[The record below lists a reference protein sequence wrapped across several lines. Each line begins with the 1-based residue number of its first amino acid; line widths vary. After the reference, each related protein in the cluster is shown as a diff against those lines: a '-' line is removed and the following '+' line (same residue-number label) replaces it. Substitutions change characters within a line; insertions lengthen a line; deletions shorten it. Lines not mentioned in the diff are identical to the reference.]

1 MDGIKEN
8 IEMRPLGRAWLR
20 PIRLKNMK
28 STKKIIVG
36 LGIIVGSL
44 SSLAFVDNYFEISKN
59 LEIFTSTYKELNSN
73 YVDDVDAAKLMRT
86 GIEAMVESL
95 DPYTNYISESEIED
109 YRFMT
114 TGQYGGVGASIFQRD
129 KNIYIRETYEGFAAQ
144 KAGLL
149 PGDMLMEIDGK
160 ALYGKN
166 NNEVS
171 KFLKGQAGT
180 ELNILVKR
188 EGIEKPFKVSLKR
201 EDIQINNVP
210 YYGMV
215 TNEIGIIQLK
225 GFTQN
230 AGREV
235 KQALTELKKN
245 ANLKAVILDLR
256 GNPGGLLHEAVDIS
270 NIFVNKGELAVD
282 TRGKNKDANKKYF
295 TINDPIDANIPLAVL
310 TSSTSASASE
320 IVSGVVQDLD
330 RGVVVGQRTFGK
342 GLVQTTR
349 PLSYNAQLKITT
361 AKYYIPSGR
370 CIQALD
376 YSNRNEDGSV
386 GKIPDSLI
394 KEFKT
399 KAGRK
404 VYDGGGVAPDI
415 AVEVATNSI
424 VTQTLLS
431 KNIIF
436 DYANLYFAKNPN
448 KPLIT
453 NFSLTKADYEDFIN
467 YVKSKDFDYQTKSE
481 KMLED
486 YKEAAIKEKYYDA
499 IKTDFESLRA
509 KLLHDKNADLI
520 KFEPEIKEILE
531 EEIAS
536 RYYYQKGR
544 IQQSLRNDTDVK
556 KAVEVLTNKTLY
568 TNILKGKDLSNK
580 N

>member
-1 MDGIKEN
+1 
-8 IEMRPLGRAWLR
+8 
-20 PIRLKNMK
+20 MK
-28 STKKIIVG
+28 MTRTRKIVIG
-36 LGIIVGSL
+36 LGIFLGSL

-149 PGDMLMEIDGK
+149 PGDMLVEIDGK
-160 ALYGKN
+160 ALFGKN

-180 ELNILVKR
+180 ELAILIKR
-188 EGIEKPFKVSLKR
+188 EGIEKPFKVVLKR

-210 YYGMV
+210 YYGMI
-215 TNEIGIIQLK
+215 NEEIGIIQLK

-245 ANLKAVILDLR
+245 PNLKGVILDVR

-295 TINDPIDANIPLAVL
+295 TINDPLDANIPLAVL
-310 TSSTSASASE
+310 TNSSSASASE

-330 RGVVVGQRTFGK
+330 RGVVIGQRTFGK
-342 GLVQTTR
+342 GLVQVTR

-386 GKIPDSLI
+386 GKVADSLI

-399 KAGRK
+399 KSGRK

-415 AVEVATNSI
+415 AVDVQSYSI

-436 DYANLYFAKNPN
+436 DYVNGYVAKHSSAPS
-448 KPLIT
+448 LQS
-453 NFSLTKADYEDFIN
+453 FSLTKADYEDFIN
-467 YVKSKDFDYQTKSE
+467 YVKSKDFDYKTKSE
-481 KMLED
+481 KMLDD
-486 YKEAAIKEKYYDA
+486 YKEAAVSEKYYDA
-499 IKTDFESLRA
+499 IKADLESLKT
-509 KLLHDKNADLI
+509 KLLHDKNADLL

-544 IQQSLRNDTDVK
+544 IQQSLKNDLEVK
-556 KAVEVLTNKTLY
+556 KAIEVLSNKNMY
-568 TNILKGKDLSNK
+568 TNILKGKELSNK

>member
-1 MDGIKEN
+1 M
-8 IEMRPLGRAWLR
+8 
-20 PIRLKNMK
+20 IR
-28 STKKIIVG
+28 TKKVL
-36 LGIIVGSL
+36 LGIGIFLGSL

-129 KNIYIRETYEGFAAQ
+129 KYVYIRETYEGFAAQ

-149 PGDMLMEIDGK
+149 PGDMLIEIDGR

-171 KFLKGQAGT
+171 KYLKGQAGT
-180 ELNILVKR
+180 ELTILVKR
-188 EGIEKPFKVSLKR
+188 EGIEKPFKVTLKR

-210 YYGMV
+210 YYGMISD
-215 TNEIGIIQLK
+215 EIGIIQLK

-230 AGREV
+230 ASKEV
-235 KQALTELKKN
+235 KQALLELKKN
-245 ANLKAVILDLR
+245 NNLKAVILDLR

-282 TRGKNKDANKKYF
+282 TRGKNKESNKKYY
-295 TINDPIDANIPLAVL
+295 TLNDAVDANIPLAVL
-310 TSSTSASASE
+310 TSSSSASASE

-330 RGVVVGQRTFGK
+330 RGIVIGQRTFGK

-376 YSNRNEDGSV
+376 YSNRNPDGSV
-386 GKIPDSLI
+386 GKVADSLI

-404 VYDGGGVAPDI
+404 VYDGGGVAPD
-415 AVEVATNSI
+415 VSVDLPNNSVI
-424 VTQTLLS
+424 TQALIN

-436 DYANLYFAKNPN
+436 DYANAYAAKHPSLPN
-448 KPLIT
+448 IKT
-453 NFSLTKADYEDFIN
+453 FSLSKADYEDFMN
-467 YVKSKDFDYQTKSE
+467 FVKSKDFDYKTKSE
-481 KMLED
+481 KMLDD
-486 YKEAAIKEKYYDA
+486 YKEAAISEKYYDA
-499 IKTDFESLRA
+499 IKTDFESLRT
-509 KLLHDKNADLI
+509 KLLHDKNADLL
-520 KFEPEIKEILE
+520 KFETEIKEILE

-536 RYYYQKGR
+536 RYYFQKGR
-544 IQQSLRNDTDVK
+544 IQQSLKNDLDVK
-556 KAVEVLTNKTLY
+556 KAIEVLTNKNVY
-568 TNILKGKDLSNK
+568 ASILKGK
-580 N
+580 

>member
-1 MDGIKEN
+1 MNSSRKIFIGI
-8 IEMRPLGRAWLR
+8 
-20 PIRLKNMK
+20 
-28 STKKIIVG
+28 
-36 LGIIVGSL
+36 GIFIGSL

-73 YVDDVDAAKLMRT
+73 YVDEVDAAKLMRT

-129 KNIYIRETYEGFAAQ
+129 KNIYIRELYEGYAAQ
-144 KAGLL
+144 KAGLI
-149 PGDMLMEIDGK
+149 PGDMLVEIDGK
-160 ALYGKN
+160 PLYGKN
-166 NNEVS
+166 NAEVS

-180 ELNILVKR
+180 EIEVLVKR
-188 EGIEKPFKVSLKR
+188 EGQEKPFKVKIKR

-210 YYGMV
+210 YYGMIDS
-215 TNEIGIIQLK
+215 EIGIIQLK
-225 GFTQN
+225 GFTNN
-230 AGREV
+230 ASREV
-235 KQALTELKKN
+235 KQALVELKKN
-245 ANLKAVILDLR
+245 PNLKAVILDLR

-270 NIFVNKGELAVD
+270 NIFVNKGEFAVD

-295 TINDPIDANIPLAVL
+295 TLNEPVDVNIQLAVL
-310 TSSTSASASE
+310 TSSSSASASE
-320 IVSGVVQDLD
+320 IVSGVIQDLD

-342 GLVQTTR
+342 GLVQVTR

-376 YSNRNEDGSV
+376 YSHRNEDGSV
-386 GKIPDSLI
+386 GKVPDSLI

-399 KAGRK
+399 KSGRK
-404 VYDGGGVAPDI
+404 VYDGGGVAPD
-415 AVEVATNSI
+415 VSVNVPTLSI
-424 VTQTLLS
+424 ITQNLLS

-436 DYANLYFAKNPN
+436 DFANQYVAKNPQAPSLN
-448 KPLIT
+448 
-453 NFSLTKADYEDFIN
+453 NFNLSKLEYDEFVN
-467 YVKSKDFDYQTKSE
+467 YVKTKEFDYKTKSE

-486 YKEAAIKEKYYDA
+486 YKQAAITEKYYDA
-499 IKTDFESLRA
+499 IKNDLESLKT
-509 KLLHDKNADLI
+509 KLMHDKNADLI
-520 KFEPEIKEILE
+520 KFEAEIKEILE

-536 RYYYQKGR
+536 RYYFQKGR
-544 IQQSLRNDTDVK
+544 IQQSLKNDADVK
-556 KAVEVLTNKTLY
+556 KAIEVLNNKSMY
-568 TNILKGKDLSNK
+568 TSILKGKELSNK

>member
-1 MDGIKEN
+1 MWTMGRTWT
-8 IEMRPLGRAWLR
+8 RPFKLIMMVR
-20 PIRLKNMK
+20 
-28 STKKIIVG
+28 TKKVLIG
-36 LGIIVGSL
+36 LGIFLGSL

-59 LEIFTSTYKELNSN
+59 LEIFTSTYKELNAN

-129 KNIYIRETYEGFAAQ
+129 KYIYIRETYEGFAAQ

-149 PGDMLMEIDGK
+149 PGDMLVEIDGK
-160 ALYGKN
+160 ALFGKN

-171 KFLKGQAGT
+171 KYLKGQAGT
-180 ELNILVKR
+180 ELTILVKR
-188 EGIEKPFKVSLKR
+188 EGVEKPFKVTLKR

-210 YYGMV
+210 YYGMI
-215 TNEIGIIQLK
+215 TEEIGIIQLK
-225 GFTQN
+225 GFTNN
-230 AGREV
+230 ASKEV
-235 KQALTELKKN
+235 KQALIELKKN
-245 ANLKAVILDLR
+245 NGLKAVILDLR

-282 TRGKNKDANKKYF
+282 TRGKNKDANKKYY
-295 TINDPIDANIPLAVL
+295 TLNDAVDATIPLAVL
-310 TSSTSASASE
+310 TNSSSASASE

-330 RGVVVGQRTFGK
+330 RGVVIGQRTFGK

-376 YSNRNEDGSV
+376 YSNRNPDGSV
-386 GKIPDSLI
+386 GKVPDSII

-404 VYDGGGVAPDI
+404 VYDGGGVAPDVNVDLPSPSVI
-415 AVEVATNSI
+415 
-424 VTQTLLS
+424 TQALLN

-436 DYANLYFAKNPN
+436 DYANAYVAKHPTQPN
-448 KPLIT
+448 IKT
-453 NFSLTKADYEDFIN
+453 FSLSKSEYEDFMN
-467 YVKSKDFDYQTKSE
+467 YVKSKDFDYKTKSE
-481 KMLED
+481 KMLDD
-486 YKEAAIKEKYYDA
+486 YKEAAISEKYYDA
-499 IKTDFESLRA
+499 IKADFESLHT
-509 KLLHDKNADLI
+509 KLLHDKNADLL
-520 KFEPEIKEILE
+520 KFESEIKEILE

-544 IQQSLRNDTDVK
+544 IQQSLKNDLDVK
-556 KAVEVLTNKTLY
+556 KAIEVLMNKNMY
-568 TNILKGKDLSNK
+568 ASILKGK
-580 N
+580 

>member
-1 MDGIKEN
+1 
-8 IEMRPLGRAWLR
+8 
-20 PIRLKNMK
+20 MK
-28 STKKIIVG
+28 MTRTRKITIG
-36 LGIIVGSL
+36 LGIVLGSF

-95 DPYTNYISESEIED
+95 DPYTNYISESEVED

-129 KNIYIRETYEGFAAQ
+129 KNIYIRETYEGYAAQ

-149 PGDMLMEIDGK
+149 PGDMLIEIDGK
-160 ALYGKN
+160 TLFGKS

-171 KFLKGQAGT
+171 KSLKGQAGT
-180 ELNILVKR
+180 ELVILIKR
-188 EGIEKPFKVSLKR
+188 KGVEKPFKVALKR
-201 EDIQINNVP
+201 EDIQINNVS
-210 YYGMV
+210 YYGMISD
-215 TNEIGIIQLK
+215 EIGIIQLK

-230 AGREV
+230 AAREV
-235 KQALTELKKN
+235 KHALTELKKN
-245 ANLKAVILDLR
+245 INLKGVVLDLR

-295 TINDPIDANIPLAVL
+295 TINEPIDATIPLAVL
-310 TSSTSASASE
+310 TNSSSASASE

-342 GLVQTTR
+342 GLVQVTR

-386 GKIPDSLI
+386 GKVADSLI

-399 KAGRK
+399 KSGRK

-415 AVEVATNSI
+415 SVDVTTYSI
-424 VTQTLLS
+424 VTQTLIT

-436 DYANLYFAKNPN
+436 DYVNDYVAKNPSA
-448 KPLIT
+448 PSLQS
-453 NFSLTKADYEDFIN
+453 FSLTKAEYDDFIN
-467 YVKSKDFDYQTKSE
+467 YVKSKDFDYKTKSE
-481 KMLED
+481 KMLDD
-486 YKEAAIKEKYYDA
+486 YKDAAVSEKYYDA
-499 IKTDFESLRA
+499 IKADLESL
-509 KLLHDKNADLI
+509 KTKFLHDKNADLI
-520 KFEPEIKEILE
+520 KFEAEIKEILE

-544 IQQSLRNDTDVK
+544 IQQSLKNDLEVK
-556 KAVEVLTNKTLY
+556 KAIEILSNKNMY
-568 TNILKGKDLSNK
+568 TDILKGKEYSNK

>member
-1 MDGIKEN
+1 M
-8 IEMRPLGRAWLR
+8 MMTR
-20 PIRLKNMK
+20 
-28 STKKIIVG
+28 TKKILVG
-36 LGIIVGSL
+36 LFITVGSL
-44 SSLAFVDNYFEISKN
+44 SSLAFVNDYFEISKN

-73 YVDDVDAAKLMRT
+73 YVDDVDPAKLMRT

-129 KNIYIRETYEGFAAQ
+129 KDIFIREIYEGFAAQ
-144 KAGLL
+144 KAGLK
-149 PGDMLMEIDGK
+149 PGDQLVEIDGK
-160 ALYGKN
+160 LLRGKN
-166 NNEVS
+166 NSEVS

-188 EGIEKPFKVSLKR
+188 EGIDKPFKVKVIR

-210 YYGMV
+210 YYGMI
-215 TNEIGIIQLK
+215 NEEVGIIQLK

-230 AGREV
+230 ASREV
-235 KQALTELKKN
+235 KQAFLELKKN
-245 ANLKAVILDLR
+245 HNIKSLIIDLR

-282 TRGKNKDANKKYF
+282 TRGKNKESNKKYF
-295 TINDPIDANIPLAVL
+295 TLDEPLDVNMPIAVL
-310 TSSTSASASE
+310 TNSSSASASE
-320 IVSGVVQDLD
+320 IVSGVIQDLD
-330 RGVVVGQRTFGK
+330 RGVVIGQRTFGK

-376 YSNRNEDGSV
+376 YSNRNPDGSV

-399 KAGRK
+399 KSGRK
-404 VYDGGGVAPDI
+404 VYDGVGVSPDI
-415 AVEVATNSI
+415 EVEIKNNSVI
-424 VTQTLLS
+424 TQALIN

-436 DYANLYFAKNPN
+436 DYANAYVTKNPTAPSI
-448 KPLIT
+448 K
-453 NFSLTKADYEDFIN
+453 NFSLTKTDYQDFMN
-467 YVKSKDFDYQTKSE
+467 YVKSKEFDYQTKSE

-486 YKEAAIKEKYYDA
+486 YKAAAVSEKYYDA
-499 IKTDFESLRA
+499 IKSDLESLKA

-520 KFEPEIKEILE
+520 KFEDEIKEVLE

-544 IQQSLRNDTDVK
+544 IQQSLKKDLEVK
-556 KAVEVLTNKTLY
+556 KAIEVLNKRDVY
-568 TNILKGKDLSNK
+568 ASILKPKQ
-580 N
+580 

>member
-1 MDGIKEN
+1 M
-8 IEMRPLGRAWLR
+8 MMTR
-20 PIRLKNMK
+20 
-28 STKKIIVG
+28 TKKILVG
-36 LGIIVGSL
+36 LFITVGSL
-44 SSLAFVDNYFEISKN
+44 SSLAFVNDYFEISKN

-73 YVDDVDAAKLMRT
+73 YVDDVDPAKLMRT

-129 KNIYIRETYEGFAAQ
+129 KDIFIREIYEGFAAQ
-144 KAGLL
+144 KAGLK
-149 PGDMLMEIDGK
+149 PGDQLVEIDGK
-160 ALYGKN
+160 LLRGKN
-166 NNEVS
+166 NSEVS

-188 EGIEKPFKVSLKR
+188 EGIDKPFKVKVIR

-210 YYGMV
+210 YYGMINDEV
-215 TNEIGIIQLK
+215 GIIQLK

-230 AGREV
+230 ASREV
-235 KQALTELKKN
+235 KQAFLELKKN
-245 ANLKAVILDLR
+245 HNIKSLIIDLR

-282 TRGKNKDANKKYF
+282 TRGKNKESNKKYF
-295 TINDPIDANIPLAVL
+295 TLDEPLDVNMPIAVL
-310 TSSTSASASE
+310 TNSSSASASE
-320 IVSGVVQDLD
+320 IVSGVIQDLD
-330 RGVVVGQRTFGK
+330 RGVVIGQRTFGK

-376 YSNRNEDGSV
+376 YSNRNPDGSV

-399 KAGRK
+399 KSGRK
-404 VYDGGGVAPDI
+404 VYDGGGVSPDI
-415 AVEVATNSI
+415 EVEIKNNSVI
-424 VTQTLLS
+424 TQALIN

-436 DYANLYFAKNPN
+436 DYANAYVTKNPTAPSI
-448 KPLIT
+448 K
-453 NFSLTKADYEDFIN
+453 NFSLTKTEYQDFMN

-486 YKEAAIKEKYYDA
+486 YKAAAVSEKYYDA
-499 IKTDFESLRA
+499 IKSDLESLKA

-520 KFEPEIKEILE
+520 KFEDEIKEVLE

-544 IQQSLRNDTDVK
+544 IQQSLKNDLEVK
-556 KAVEVLTNKTLY
+556 KAIEVLNKRDVY
-568 TNILKGKDLSNK
+568 ASILKPKQ
-580 N
+580 

>member
-1 MDGIKEN
+1 
-8 IEMRPLGRAWLR
+8 
-20 PIRLKNMK
+20 MK
-28 STKKIIVG
+28 RRKKIALG
-36 LGIIVGSL
+36 LFIAVSSL
-44 SSLAFVDNYFEISKN
+44 SSVAFVNDYFEISKN
-59 LEIFTSTYKELNSN
+59 LEIFTSTYKEINSN
-73 YVDDVDAAKLMRT
+73 YVDDVDPAKLMRT

-129 KNIYIRETYEGFAAQ
+129 KDIFIREIYEGFAAQ
-144 KAGLL
+144 KAGLKV
-149 PGDMLMEIDGK
+149 GDQLVEIDGK
-160 ALYGKN
+160 LLRGKN
-166 NNEVS
+166 NAEVS

-180 ELNILVKR
+180 ELTILVKR
-188 EGIEKPFKVSLKR
+188 DGVDKPFKVKVIR

-210 YYGMV
+210 YYGMINDEV
-215 TNEIGIIQLK
+215 GIIQLK

-230 AGREV
+230 ASREV
-235 KQALTELKKN
+235 KQAYLELKKN
-245 ANLKAVILDLR
+245 HNIKSLILDLR

-282 TRGKNKDANKKYF
+282 TRGKNKDSNKKYF
-295 TINDPIDANIPLAVL
+295 TLDEPLDVNIPIAVL
-310 TSSTSASASE
+310 TNSSSASASE
-320 IVSGVVQDLD
+320 IVSGVIQDLD
-330 RGVVVGQRTFGK
+330 RGVVIGQRTFGK

-376 YSNRNEDGSV
+376 YSNRNADGSV

-399 KAGRK
+399 KSGRK

-415 AVEVATNSI
+415 SVELNTNSVI
-424 VTQTLLS
+424 TQALIN

-436 DYANLYFAKNPN
+436 DYANQYVAKNPTAPSI
-448 KPLIT
+448 KSF
-453 NFSLTKADYEDFIN
+453 NFSKAEYQDFIN
-467 YVKSKDFDYQTKSE
+467 YVKTKDFDYQTKSE

-486 YKEAAIKEKYYDA
+486 YKVAAVSEKYYDA
-499 IKTDFESLRA
+499 IKTDLESLKA
-509 KLLHDKNADLI
+509 KLLHDKNADLL
-520 KFEPEIKEILE
+520 KFESEIKEILE

-544 IQQSLRNDTDVK
+544 IQQSLKNDQEVK
-556 KAVEVLTNKTLY
+556 KALEVLGNKDVY
-568 TNILKGKDLSNK
+568 ASILKPKQ
-580 N
+580 